1 MKTEK
6 STIGKIHEILA
17 IFVTFVTSF
26 IILELTHHR
35 FFHFCMI
42 LWIMSVISII
52 FCDFLTYAIF
62 VRFCGLP
69 TKITGI
75 FPSEISLNNSS
86 SFPRQLIEIE

>member
-35 FFHFCMI
+35 FFSFLH
-42 LWIMSVISII
+42 
-52 FCDFLTYAIF
+52 DFVDNVCNLYH
-62 VRFCGLP
+62 L
-69 TKITGI
+69 
-75 FPSEISLNNSS
+75 L
-86 SFPRQLIEIE
+86 